1 MRVVHLVMSNVFAG
15 IEQHVN
21 ELILEQEKN
30 CEAFLICNSEISN
43 KFQTNNLITIKNF
56 SRRSPLHIFKL
67 LINIKNI
74 TPYLTIIIAV
84 LLVSKI
90 PTLALKKISISLLV
104 KFVE

>member
-1 MRVVHLVMSNVFAG
+1 MKVVHLVMSNVFAG

-56 SRRSPLHIFKL
+56 TRRSPLHIFKL
-67 LINIKNI
+67 LINIL
-74 TPYLTIIIAV
+74 YLSFSLTNEELLIV
-84 LLVSKI
+84 L
-90 PTLALKKISISLLV
+90 
-104 KFVE
+104 

>member
-43 KFQTNNLITIKNF
+43 KFQTN
-56 SRRSPLHIFKL
+56 
-67 LINIKNI
+67 
-74 TPYLTIIIAV
+74 
-84 LLVSKI
+84 
-90 PTLALKKISISLLV
+90 
-104 KFVE
+104 